1 MLFLLGPNTCVPLG
15 HICKKQ
21 GAVSKSSTEAEVIA
35 MDACMQVD
43 GLPALQLWE
52 QTLETL
58 CGKSI
63 QPSQKPNPRNARECF
78 LSQLDAV
85 PTSVPEPTGRAQI
98 CILEDNEPVIR
109 MSVKQRWPQL
119 RYVPRTHR
127 INLDWIFELVS
138 NDPGVFIKWIS
149 TKEQLA
155 DILTKG
161 MFTAAQFQSLVEG
174 AMIGPKFEK
183 SGANLVSNE
192 VSRCCY
198 AV

>member
-1 MLFLLGPNTCVPLG
+1 
-15 HICKKQ
+15 
-21 GAVSKSSTEAEVIA
+21 
-35 MDACMQVD
+35 
-43 GLPALQLWE
+43 
-52 QTLETL
+52 
-58 CGKSI
+58 
-63 QPSQKPNPRNARECF
+63 
-78 LSQLDAV
+78 
-85 PTSVPEPTGRAQI
+85 
-98 CILEDNEPVIR
+98 

-198 AV
+198 AECNTSFKVHHTRFDTQKMVHKFCTSTVEARQSSDCRDVQCRGSYVCGVPAGCQLWIYNLVARDLLTTRIILNVLSGRSPTNQLFNH